1 MHRELSRT
9 DLMPHPH
16 IYFYRCAGG
25 NDQYYSKYADSG
37 EWQLAIEQAIGATK
51 NLNFGDST
59 VMGEMIEWLDNNRKT
74 RCIKLADGDTMVSV
88 EEFIKMLN
96 EGEEKHG

>member
-1 MHRELSRT
+1 MHQELSR
-9 DLMPHPH
+9 DDVLPHPH
-16 IYFYRCAGG
+16 IYFYHCAGG

-59 VMGEMIEWLDNNRKT
+59 VVGRMIRWLDSHRNV
-74 RCIKLADGDTMVSV
+74 RCIKLADSDKIVSV
-88 EEFIKMLN
+88 NEFLKILN
-96 EGEEKHG
+96 EGEQQNG